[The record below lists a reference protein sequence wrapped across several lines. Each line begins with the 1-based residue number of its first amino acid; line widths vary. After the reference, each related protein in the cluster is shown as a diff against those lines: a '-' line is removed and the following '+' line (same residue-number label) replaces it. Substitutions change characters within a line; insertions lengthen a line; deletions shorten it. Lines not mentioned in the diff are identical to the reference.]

1 MRLRHGWIGALLLGA
16 LGLSACGGDDGGTEP
31 DPDQDPGSVR
41 ATVTGDGDPLPGV
54 TVELYANGAA
64 NPITSATSS
73 ANGQVLFQNLE
84 PDDYDVEVVVL
95 AGFQLAAGQTA
106 RRDVTVVSD
115 ETATVTFALQE
126 VVVPPTEGQ
135 VRARVMDGTSPVESV
150 EVSIFASGSTTPLET
165 LSTGSDGRVLFDDLT
180 AGTYN
185 IGIELPTNYTV
196 APGDSTLKPRSVTAG
211 VITDVVFGVRA
222 PLPTLVEVMAVGTS
236 FGPDDVTIATGGTV
250 RWVWQSNPHTVTPAG
265 HSEWTEATLDSPGD
279 VFEHVFNTPGTYNYL
294 CEIHA
299 GMTGVVRVQ
308 NP

>member
-1 MRLRHGWIGALLLGA
+1 MRPLSRRSGAWLVA
-16 LGLSACGGDDGGTEP
+16 LVGLAACGGDDGGTDP
-31 DPDQDPGSVR
+31 DPDPDPGSVR

-54 TVELYANGAA
+54 TVELYAEGGA
-64 NPITSATSS
+64 NPITSGTSA

-84 PDDYDVEVVVL
+84 PDDYEVEVVVL

-115 ETATVTFALQE
+115 EMATVTFALQD

-135 VRARVMDGTSPVESV
+135 IRARVLDGANPIEDVA
-150 EVSIFASGSTTPLET
+150 VSIFASGGGTALET
-165 LSTGSDGRVLFDDLT
+165 LSTGADGRVLFDGLT
-180 AGTYN
+180 AGAYEV
-185 IGIELPTNYTV
+185 GIELPTNYTV
-196 APGDSTLKPRSVTAG
+196 APGDSTLKPRTVTAG
-211 VITDVVFGVRA
+211 VITEAAFGVRA
-222 PLPTLVEVMAVGTS
+222 PLPTLVEVFAAFTS

-265 HSEWTEATLDSPGD
+265 HTEWTEATLDGPGD
-279 VFEHVFNTPGTYNYL
+279 VFEHVFDTPGTYNYL

-299 GMTGVVRVQ
+299 GMTGVVRVE